1 MAAARNSWHR
11 LVCADQIMTLLPVN
25 ILLLVAAESE
35 QCTMYT
41 LYIPWNIKTNRV
53 SDGSSL
59 KNTFY
64 VGFWQW
70 KPARLLTFIPCRF
83 PLIPVPPTGFTGW
96 RPNFAQSSGAR
107 SRNLQEFANWAA
119 PPPVGCCWAAFHD
132 NRTNRR
138 ALWAASGWS
147 WSSAV
152 CLWTLIDLQVGRNM
166 KESVEREGLFLLPL
180 FETIIDNISTN
191 SCGSHQKRILIH

>member
-25 ILLLVAAESE
+25 ILLLVAAESA

-138 ALWAASGWS
+138 ALGSLRVILIISCVSVIAHRPPGGKEEHERIRGERRPL
-147 WSSAV
+147 SSAPF
-152 CLWTLIDLQVGRNM
+152 WN
-166 KESVEREGLFLLPL
+166 
-180 FETIIDNISTN
+180 NYW
-191 SCGSHQKRILIH
+191 

>member
-11 LVCADQIMTLLPVN
+11 LVCTDQIMTLLPVN
-25 ILLLVAAESE
+25 ILLLVAAESV
-35 QCTMYT
+35 QCTLYT

-132 NRTNRR
+132 NRTNR
-138 ALWAASGWS
+138 WAVGSLRVILIISCVSVNAHRPPGGKEHERICGERRPL
-147 WSSAV
+147 SSAPF
-152 CLWTLIDLQVGRNM
+152 WN
-166 KESVEREGLFLLPL
+166 
-180 FETIIDNISTN
+180 NYW
-191 SCGSHQKRILIH
+191 